1 MTSRGKRVLRM
12 TAALGL
18 ILALSA
24 CHYHYYGGHGY
35 RGGGGYYG
43 HGGGHGHGHG
53 KYKRGHW

>member
-1 MTSRGKRVLRM
+1 MTSRGKRALRL

-35 RGGGGYYG
+35 RGGGGYHG
-43 HGGGHGHGHG
+43 HGGHGHGHH
-53 KYKRGHW
+53 KRGHW